1 MTCLIFYLFENTI
14 NLNLVDSYEIFNG
27 DIIFVNQKYLLT
39 LINIKY
45 ENKLTSRRVNYI
57 NYVLSVETNQ

>member
-1 MTCLIFYLFENTI
+1 MGI
-14 NLNLVDSYEIFNG
+14 
-27 DIIFVNQKYLLT
+27 IIFVNRKHLLT

-57 NYVLSVETNQ
+57 NSVLSVETNQ